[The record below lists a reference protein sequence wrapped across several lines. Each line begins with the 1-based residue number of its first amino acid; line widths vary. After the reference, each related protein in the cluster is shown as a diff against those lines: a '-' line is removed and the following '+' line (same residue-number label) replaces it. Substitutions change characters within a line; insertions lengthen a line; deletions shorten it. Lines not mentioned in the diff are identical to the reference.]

1 MASSS
6 DDPTD
11 LISFFTPEELW
22 EDLIED
28 WPNQKGKPHAR
39 RLILSGVPS
48 AQTQAELW
56 RAALVDGGSEDETSY
71 EAAASAAATLRER
84 LEWDWDGNV
93 RRSQPRLDELAVVT
107 ADVPRTLPEK
117 QRAGELDAA
126 ALTKVLD
133 AFVASGVELEKLLEE
148 GASEQGSSGYTQGL
162 ADVAAWLLMH
172 GLPPWQAYAVLHAQQ
187 KRPLLRS
194 VMALD
199 QNCWNALCDCFEA
212 HLKSGACGEVGRS
225 LSAHLEGCGLV
236 PFFFLPEWLVA
247 LWTRSLSD
255 GAARSAWN
263 LLLVDGELCFL
274 LAAPLGVLCA
284 IASKL
289 MSCRDLV
296 EARNTCRD
304 APKELS
310 VEEFQSAALGVALDN
325 GLLQRHMAQ
334 WVPDVPAAPRPAQE
348 AIEGDASIPPPPPE
362 GFVGVYPRVHLADVD

>member
-1 MASSS
+1 M
-6 DDPTD
+6 
-11 LISFFTPEELW
+11 
-22 EDLIED
+22 
-28 WPNQKGKPHAR
+28 
-39 RLILSGVPS
+39 
-48 AQTQAELW
+48 
-56 RAALVDGGSEDETSY
+56 
-71 EAAASAAATLRER
+71 
-84 LEWDWDGNV
+84 
-93 RRSQPRLDELAVVT
+93 VT

-296 EARNTCRD
+296 ERAQYLPGRAKRAERGGVPIGGIGRGARQWLVATAHGAVGAGCTGRT
-304 APKELS
+304 APCTGGDRRRR
-310 VEEFQSAALGVALDN
+310 VYTAA
-325 GLLQRHMAQ
+325 
-334 WVPDVPAAPRPAQE
+334 AA
-348 AIEGDASIPPPPPE
+348 G

>member
-172 GLPPWQAYAVLHAQQ
+172 GLPPW
-187 KRPLLRS
+187 
-194 VMALD
+194 
-199 QNCWNALCDCFEA
+199 
-212 HLKSGACGEVGRS
+212 
-225 LSAHLEGCGLV
+225 
-236 PFFFLPEWLVA
+236 
-247 LWTRSLSD
+247 
-255 GAARSAWN
+255 
-263 LLLVDGELCFL
+263 
-274 LAAPLGVLCA
+274 
-284 IASKL
+284 
-289 MSCRDLV
+289 
-296 EARNTCRD
+296 
-304 APKELS
+304 
-310 VEEFQSAALGVALDN
+310 
-325 GLLQRHMAQ
+325 
-334 WVPDVPAAPRPAQE
+334 
-348 AIEGDASIPPPPPE
+348 
-362 GFVGVYPRVHLADVD
+362 